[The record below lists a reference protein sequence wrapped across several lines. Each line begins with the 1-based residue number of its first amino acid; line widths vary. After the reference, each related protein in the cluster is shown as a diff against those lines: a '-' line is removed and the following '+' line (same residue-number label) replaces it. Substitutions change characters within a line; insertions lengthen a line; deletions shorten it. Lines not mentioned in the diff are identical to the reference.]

1 MLRIGLMML
10 ELGISRRDLAA
21 TTRWSKNQLT
31 AAFTH
36 EQLPRRD
43 YKREEMIRYFTD
55 YCAESPECL
64 AWLKARGLT
73 IASLWESIGD
83 QPAAVASA
91 ISTAISVKKKQGIP
105 PLIPGDPLEI
115 EEEEEPMLNQRTMK
129 HFRLFRD
136 PFIGDVRQVKDIYL
150 GEEHIFLREMMY
162 ETAKNC
168 GFTAIVGEVG
178 SGKSIMRKAVV
189 TRLIAD
195 GVRIIF
201 PRIIDK
207 SRITPASLIDAVIM
221 DVSEETPKRS
231 LEAKTRQAFRVLK
244 NWAERGTK
252 QVLIIEEAHM
262 LTNAAIKSLKQIHE
276 LENDFEKLLGII
288 LIGQTELKHLLD
300 EARHPELREVIR
312 RITLAEITDLGT
324 QDLAP
329 YLKQKLNAVGQG
341 RYDEILAPDAVDAI
355 LQRLPGKAYPLS
367 VNNLAARAMNLAAE
381 MGEPKVTAEVVLA
394 A

>member
-1 MLRIGLMML
+1 MLRIGLMFL

-21 TTRWSKNQLT
+21 STRWSKNQIT

-36 EQLPRRD
+36 EQLPKRD
-43 YKREEMIRYFTD
+43 HNREEMIRFFNGYV
-55 YCAESPECL
+55 AERPACT
-64 AWLKARGLT
+64 AWLASRGLT
-73 IASLWESIGD
+73 ISSLWESIGGHPD
-83 QPAAVASA
+83 DLDAAIGTV
-91 ISTAISVKKKQGIP
+91 ISKKKRQGRPIV
-105 PLIPGDPLEI
+105 PGDPLEI
-115 EEEEEPMLNQRTMK
+115 ENEEEPMLNQRTMK

-136 PFIGDVRQVKDIYL
+136 PFINDVRQARDIYL
-150 GEEHIFLREMMY
+150 GEEHIFLREMML

-178 SGKSIMRKAVV
+178 SGKTIMRKAVV
-189 TRLIAD
+189 TRLVAD

-207 SRITPASLIDAVIM
+207 SRITPASLIDAIIM
-221 DVSEETPKRS
+221 DVSEETPRRS

-276 LENDFEKLLGII
+276 LENDFDKLLGII
-288 LIGQTELKHLLD
+288 LIGQTELRHLLD

-312 RITLAEITDLGT
+312 RITLAEITDLGQ

-329 YLKQKLNAVGQG
+329 YLMHKLNAVGQG
-341 RYDEILAPDAVDAI
+341 KFEEILAPDAAQAL
-355 LQRLPGKAYPLS
+355 LQRLPKKAYPLS
-367 VNNLAARAMNLAAE
+367 VNNLLARAMNLAAE
-381 MGEPKVTAEVVLA
+381 MGEAKVTAEVVLA